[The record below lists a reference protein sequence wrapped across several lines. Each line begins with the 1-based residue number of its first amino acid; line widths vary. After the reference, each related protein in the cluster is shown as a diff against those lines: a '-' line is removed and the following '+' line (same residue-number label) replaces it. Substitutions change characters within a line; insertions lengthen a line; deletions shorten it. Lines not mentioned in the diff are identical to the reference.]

1 MEGRGNEVLAVAILF
16 LVLTWLTMS
25 LRIYVR
31 GFMLRTWGN
40 DDWVMLA
47 TVLIFTVY
55 LGFQMVAAAHG
66 TGQHRNNLSDQD
78 AKIALLFWYLC
89 ELLYVISSCT
99 LKIALGIFYLRV
111 ALQRWH
117 VFCIKLLM
125 AGTVLFGFVYFF
137 LVMFQCI
144 PVSEFWNVHPA
155 TKRCIDT
162 GPTLGITYALGAAN
176 AAADWA
182 FGTLPIFIVWSL
194 QMNLKMKALTAGI
207 LAFAAIGSIA
217 TMVRMRYIHTLTHGA
232 DFLYATVDVA
242 IWSTVEPGIGMTAG
256 NMATLRPLL
265 QNFLWR
271 LGLAS
276 APNSTKERV
285 VRRSGPISGES
296 EHNRNRR
303 GFRRSLEAS
312 DLTPDEGSTFTTIT
326 GPKQHP
332 RKMSWPQL
340 SRPLSVPTME
350 LEKMVGGIQHSTV
363 VEQEIEGPPRLHLR
377 DSLRNS
383 FTHGTILSKKL
394 PVDESSNALCPKTRE
409 PARSQA
415 TQ

>member
-47 TVLIFTVY
+47 TV
-55 LGFQMVAAAHG
+55 
-66 TGQHRNNLSDQD
+66 
-78 AKIALLFWYLC
+78 FWYLC

-285 VRRSGPISGES
+285 VRRSGLISGKS

-383 FTHGTILSKKL
+383 FTHGTILSKKP